1 MDITAVSDATP
12 AVVADAGDAVLHV
25 EHLSKVFRS
34 GLRGKA
40 VQAIRDVSFTL
51 EAGKTLGYLGPN
63 GSGKTTSIKCI
74 LGLIAPTGGQVTLFG
89 RSQRDASA
97 RARVGYLPEHPYF
110 YDYLK
115 PGEVLDYAARLC
127 GLGRAARRERIP
139 ALLEKVGLADAIDR
153 PLRGFSKGMLQRV
166 GIAQS
171 LVNDPELLVW
181 DEPMSGLDPIG
192 RKEVRDL
199 LFELRRQGRT
209 IFVSSHILSDLEQ
222 LCDSVVILRRGAAVA
237 QGALRDLLRRDLLE
251 SEVLV
256 GVPGDAAIEALAA
269 VESVVVGEARDGT
282 VRLVLASGQVGA
294 LTLRAAEMGAHL
306 IELHPRRDSL
316 EQLFMRKALHLGDG
330 GGAGPGEAAPA
341 TAAVEPGTEEVH
353 R

>member
-1 MDITAVSDATP
+1 MVTTAASR
-12 AVVADAGDAVLHV
+12 ADETRAGTAETVLQV
-25 EHLSKVFRS
+25 EALSKVFRS
-34 GLRGKA
+34 GLRGKPVMA
-40 VQAIRDVSFTL
+40 VRDVSFAL
-51 EAGKTLGYLGPN
+51 RAGMTLGYLGPN

-74 LGLIAPTGGQVTLFG
+74 LGLIAPTGGEITLFG
-89 RSQRDASA
+89 RSQRDAVA
-97 RARVGYLPEHPYF
+97 RARVGYLPENPYF

-127 GLGRAARRERIP
+127 GLDRAARLRRIP
-139 ALLEKVGLADAIDR
+139 QLLERVGLEAAVDR

-209 IFVSSHILSDLEQ
+209 IFVSSHILSDLEP
-222 LCDSVVILRRGAAVA
+222 LCDGVVILRQGEAVA
-237 QGALRDLLRRDLLE
+237 QGALSDLLRRDRLE
-251 SEVLV
+251 SEALI
-256 GVPGDAAIEALAA
+256 GVPDDDAVTALAA
-269 VESVVVGEARDGT
+269 LDSVVVADRQPGT
-282 VRLVLASGQVGA
+282 VRLVLASQQIGA
-294 LTLRAAEMGAHL
+294 LTACAAQVGAHL

-316 EQLFMRKALHLGDG
+316 EQLFLREALLLDGDAAEGPHDAGLDLGDQ
-330 GGAGPGEAAPA
+330 AKE
-341 TAAVEPGTEEVH
+341 T
-353 R
+353 RS